1 MNTHLGMCKEF
12 SENDVDARKLSES
25 SYFYFT
31 GYMWDTEPQKSAIK
45 KAITIAKENNVK
57 IVFDV
62 ADPFAV
68 DRNKDDFLQMIKNDV
83 DVVFANQAELAILF
97 GMDNV
102 NSSANELMKIV
113 HRAGIKLGKKGSL
126 FLDDGKKL
134 HLPPQPISAIDS
146 TGAGD
151 MYAAGFL
158 ASISKDYSSKRAGEI
173 GGLLAE
179 EIIQQTGAQFEV
191 DKINVLRSK
200 FFE

>member
-1 MNTHLGMCKEF
+1 
-12 SENDVDARKLSES
+12 
-25 SYFYFT
+25 
-31 GYMWDTEPQKSAIK
+31 MWDTEPQKSAIK

-126 FLDDGKKL
+126 VLDDGKKL